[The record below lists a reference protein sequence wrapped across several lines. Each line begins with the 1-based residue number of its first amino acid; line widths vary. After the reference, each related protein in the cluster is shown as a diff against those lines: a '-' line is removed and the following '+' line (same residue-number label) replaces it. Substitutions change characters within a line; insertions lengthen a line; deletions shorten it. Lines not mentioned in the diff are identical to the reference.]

1 MMDFPHKSLQK
12 YALDPVQSLL
22 YSKKDLGHINGIL
35 TDRDI
40 IEPMPGTDKKKTEAK
55 PTRNKL
61 TSNDALGF
69 QKIRNHHKNMENVVE
84 RSKQQ
89 GILGSPNEVQKVS
102 YPKAN
107 EEPLPESTT
116 SNSLP
121 QRQNKAGEKSLK
133 GKIAHPVRPL
143 AMVNRQQSTKTPI
156 ARATKR
162 PQLITKFKG
171 PRLWDAR
178 RNFATNRKRFPIK
191 RRKTKR
197 PSAFDFFFFKDAFD
211 FGARAL
217 AKKLLHIDDSTTG
230 EINNETTPELIE
242 RLMDEENKRIDC
254 VDENKDE
261 SKTAAND
268 RTKNTQEDA
277 TTTKIVPATRSLAL
291 KVSKKDNKTLPD
303 RESANRDEQD
313 QKKRQH
319 ESKKGKDLKEKLKK
333 VINEQEVETVQMKN
347 VINEQEVES
356 VHTQQPT
363 FPPKGNDGSLR
374 QKLSQKSQLRDSLSL
389 QNEIESEIESED
401 ATANARQRFE
411 DMEKLNVVEEDD
423 LIDPTN
429 QPPPIHQ
436 TKVTSIP
443 KLKTTQNQTTEEAT
457 TVLSTTEEITI
468 TMPTTVKTTTRM
480 PTTKRMTT
488 TSRTTTRRTTRVTT
502 TKPKTTSLPTTV
514 AAPSTTVA
522 PTTELTTTELTTTVV
537 PTTKKRTTTAVVPN
551 INSRALNSK
560 KRSRRRK
567 IRTFKTPDWLLPP
580 FGYRRPCPTRADAMF
595 RSQRNK
601 VYVIDGNMAYIIG
614 RYGIESG
621 PMHLRY
627 LWSSAIG
634 QVYDGFFRMY
644 DHSTVL
650 FYGNK

>member
-1 MMDFPHKSLQK
+1 MFSMMDFPHKSLQK
-12 YALDPVQSLL
+12 YSLDPVQSLL
-22 YSKKDLGHINGIL
+22 YSKQDLGHINGIL
-35 TDRDI
+35 TDRDV
-40 IEPMPGTDKKKTEAK
+40 IEPVPGTDTKTTKAK

-61 TSNDALGF
+61 TSNDAVGF
-69 QKIRNHHKNMENVVE
+69 QKIRNQHRNTENVVE
-84 RSKQQ
+84 RSKQRDT
-89 GILGSPNEVQKVS
+89 LASPNEVQKLS

-107 EEPLPESTT
+107 EEPLSEPTT

-121 QRQNKAGEKSLK
+121 QRQKKAGEKSVK
-133 GKIAHPVRPL
+133 RKIARP
-143 AMVNRQQSTKTPI
+143 ARPPTMANRQPSTKISIT
-156 ARATKR
+156 RATKR
-162 PQLITKFKG
+162 PPLITKSKG
-171 PRLWDAR
+171 PRLGDAR
-178 RNFATNRKRFPIK
+178 RNFATSRKRFPTK
-191 RRKTKR
+191 KKRKTKR
-197 PSAFDFFFFKDAFD
+197 PSAFDVFFFKDAFE

-217 AKKLLHIDDSTTG
+217 AKKLLHIDDSETG

-242 RLMDEENKRIDC
+242 RLMDEENKKIDC

-261 SKTAAND
+261 SNSAADD
-268 RTKNTQEDA
+268 RTRNTQKNA
-277 TTTKIVPATRSLAL
+277 TTIKIVPATNSSTV

-303 RESANRDEQD
+303 REIVNRDEQE
-313 QKKRQH
+313 QKIRQH
-319 ESKKGKDLKEKLKK
+319 ESDKGKDLEKKLKK
-333 VINEQEVETVQMKN
+333 VINEQQVETIQTK
-347 VINEQEVES
+347 QAS
-356 VHTQQPT
+356 LSQQV
-363 FPPKGNDGSLR
+363 NDASLR
-374 QKLSQKSQLRDSLSL
+374 QKLSQNSQLRDGLSL
-389 QNEIESEIESED
+389 QNEIESDIEGED

-411 DMEKLNVVEEDD
+411 EMEKLNVIEEDD
-423 LIDPTN
+423 LIDPPN

-436 TKVTSIP
+436 SKVTSIP
-443 KLKTTQNQTTEEAT
+443 TLKTTKQQTTEETT
-457 TVLSTTEEITI
+457 TVLATTEETTTT
-468 TMPTTVKTTTRM
+468 TMPTTVTTTTRL
-480 PTTKRMTT
+480 PTTKLTKT
-488 TSRTTTRRTTRVTT
+488 ASRTTTRKTTRVTT

-514 AAPSTTVA
+514 AAPVTTVA
-522 PTTELTTTELTTTVV
+522 PTTELNTTESTTTIV
-537 PTTKKRTTTAVVPN
+537 PTTKKRTTTAVVPKIN
-551 INSRALNSK
+551 NHVLNSR
-560 KRSRRRK
+560 KRPRRRK